1 MGYENFTPLI
11 WKLHMHSN
19 VFPIPSNN
27 TTIPDQPVC
36 HNYCK
41 IVIALLT
48 RLNPIDTLFLLS
60 TRVSSGVFC
69 ATFWLFPSSD
79 ALGRHTSDTLARP
92 SDSKLIYAGFSLSW
106 RVCRISSL
114 SCKDKFCALFCT
126 VLCLKW
132 LYGKCIDPFL
142 FFFLIISE

>member
-1 MGYENFTPLI
+1 
-11 WKLHMHSN
+11 MHSN

-92 SDSKLIYAGFSLSW
+92 SDSKLIYAGFSLS
-106 RVCRISSL
+106 
-114 SCKDKFCALFCT
+114 
-126 VLCLKW
+126 
-132 LYGKCIDPFL
+132 
-142 FFFLIISE
+142 